1 MGAPLRGRASGAQT
15 RGSEFGLQHPPPS
28 YKLSAQLWP
37 FRKSR
42 KFSSRSEILGRIF
55 DLKGCFNNGG
65 ILDRYNL
72 EECNWYLVG
81 RGQGQC

>member
-1 MGAPLRGRASGAQT
+1 MGALLKGRACVAQT
-15 RGSEFGLQHPPPS
+15 RGSEFGPQLTPPS

-37 FRKSR
+37 FLKSG

-55 DLKGCFNNGG
+55 DLKGCFNNGR

-72 EECNWYLVG
+72 EEM
-81 RGQGQC
+81 